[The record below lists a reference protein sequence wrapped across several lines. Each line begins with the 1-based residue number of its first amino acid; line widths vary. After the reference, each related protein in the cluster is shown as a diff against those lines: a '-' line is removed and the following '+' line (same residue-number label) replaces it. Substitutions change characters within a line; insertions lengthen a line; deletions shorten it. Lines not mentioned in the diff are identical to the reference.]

1 MFDVSPPRI
10 TGEPNR
16 CLDAFGQPVSFA
28 VGLDLGLHRDY
39 SALVVNEKRVSE
51 LGTVFHAVQFAHRF
65 RLGTPYFEVARS
77 VADLVAQ
84 LPERP
89 EPAAVWMD
97 RTGIGDS
104 VVEMLRAEGISPWK
118 VVLGAGQNWA
128 LNPGRR
134 ISLPKS
140 IAVSELNVVLQNGAI
155 GFAAD
160 LPFLDQLVR
169 ELGTYRV
176 TTTASGA
183 DAFSSKTQADHDD
196 LVVALMLSVFGA
208 SKHWGIPRTVF
219 L

>member
-1 MFDVSPPRI
+1 MFDDAPPI
-10 TGEPNR
+10 ADVPNHY
-16 CLDAFGQPVSFA
+16 LDAFGQPVLFS

-51 LGTVFHAVQFAHRF
+51 CGTVFHAIRFAHRF
-65 RLGTPYFEVARS
+65 RLGTPYFQVARS

-97 RTGIGDS
+97 RTGVGDG
-104 VVEMLRAEGISPWK
+104 VVEMLQAEGISPWK

-155 GFAAD
+155 GIAAD

-183 DAFSSKTQADHDD
+183 DSFNSQTEADHDD

-208 SKHWGIPRTVF
+208 SKYWGSPRTVF